1 MSIISQESININN
14 QIEQLYLQ
22 LLNQTIHNYDVINIL
37 ILENTWT
44 KPFNIDE
51 IISKIESI
59 KEGSIVI
66 YSFGIRIDE
75 IIPISNFDMKPNI
88 IQYLKLKIPQ
98 ILLCQWN
105 KIGVDS
111 AIQTISNYKCL
122 ERFKNKN
129 IILL

>member
-1 MSIISQESININN
+1 MSIITQESININN

-22 LLNQTIHNYDVINIL
+22 LLNQTIHNYDIINIL

-51 IISKIESI
+51 IISKIEYI
-59 KEGSIVI
+59 KDGSIVI

-75 IIPISNFDMKPNI
+75 ILPISNFDVKPDI

-105 KIGVDS
+105 KIKVEQ
-111 AIQTISNYKCL
+111 AIQIINDYKCF
-122 ERFKNKN
+122 ECFINKN
-129 IILL
+129 IILI